1 MLPFIL
7 EPALVCGVE
16 LQQLLSSQSVQ
27 LLSLPYMS
35 FSTEAYPEILVFF
48 LFFFALPFPLL
59 TPILKNTLPRR
70 HDISRQRR
78 SSVFLVNAKRL
89 GHASNATKADLEYEK
104 LAPDTFHAHFG
115 EIFVVGQKNIYNN
128 KKNSDSASC
137 LMIHLVSLLPN

>member
-1 MLPFIL
+1 MFAEWNCSSCCPARVYSCSHCHTCPFPPKPTL
-7 EPALVCGVE
+7 RFW
-16 LQQLLSSQSVQ
+16 
-27 LLSLPYMS
+27 S
-35 FSTEAYPEILVFF
+35 FCVFF
-48 LFFFALPFPLL
+48 VFFFALPFPLL